1 MDDVTFYVVTLLVVS
16 VVHAVLTVGAVVGVL
31 LWVYR
36 RARDLHEMVVEELAH
51 TRAAADDSRTMLL
64 VVKEWAS
71 SARTASKDAAASVVK
86 VAEAAPARAE
96 LVRAVE
102 AVPDRTAD
110 KVVERLH
117 GDSGPLPSL

>member
-1 MDDVTFYVVTLLVVS
+1 
-16 VVHAVLTVGAVVGVL
+16 
-31 LWVYR
+31 
-36 RARDLHEMVVEELAH
+36 VVEELAH